1 MLENLER
8 LSQSGD
14 SEAQFQLAQILQH
27 GVGVAMDEDAALRWY
42 HKAAEKQY
50 ERAQYALGEI
60 YKEGRITPQD
70 LVSSYAW
77 YLIVENRN
85 GALAVAARENCDL
98 LTDFMTPEQIVE
110 AKGRA
115 GQG

>member
-1 MLENLER
+1 MLEDLER
-8 LSQSGD
+8 LSEDGD
-14 SEAQFQLAQILQH
+14 AEAQFQLAQVLQH
-27 GVGVAMDEDAALRWY
+27 GIGVAMDEDAALLWY
-42 HKAAEKQY
+42 HKAAEKRY

-77 YLIVENRN
+77 FLIVEKKD
-85 GALAVAARENCDL
+85 GALAEAARENRDL

-110 AKGRA
+110 AVDRA
-115 GQG
+115 SQN